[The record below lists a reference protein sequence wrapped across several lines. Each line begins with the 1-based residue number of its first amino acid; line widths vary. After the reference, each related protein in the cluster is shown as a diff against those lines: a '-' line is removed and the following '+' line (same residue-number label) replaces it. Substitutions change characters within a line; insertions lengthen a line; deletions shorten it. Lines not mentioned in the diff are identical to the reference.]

1 MSIDKVSVC
10 EVQPKLVETLKNS
23 AGFTDADVEHFI
35 SYMERKLIRK
45 KEFILRAGDICR
57 HHSFINKGCMR
68 RYVADNNGKET
79 IIQFG
84 IEDWWLGDLESLEYK
99 RPTIYYIQ
107 ALEDTEIL
115 RLERISFLRIMEE
128 IPKFKIYH
136 ESKVSNSHF
145 ATLKRLSVAQSGSPE
160 EKYQLLM
167 QDQPE
172 LFQRIPLHYIASYLG
187 IEPESLSRLRKR
199 MAEKAK
205 NLNQS
210 Q

>member
-1 MSIDKVSVC
+1 
-10 EVQPKLVETLKNS
+10 
-23 AGFTDADVEHFI
+23 
-35 SYMERKLIRK
+35 
-45 KEFILRAGDICR
+45 
-57 HHSFINKGCMR
+57 
-68 RYVADNNGKET
+68 
-79 IIQFG
+79 
-84 IEDWWLGDLESLEYK
+84 
-99 RPTIYYIQ
+99 
-107 ALEDTEIL
+107 
-115 RLERISFLRIMEE
+115 MEE

-136 ESKVSNSHF
+136 ESKVSTSHF
-145 ATLKRLSVAQSGSPE
+145 ATLRRLSVAQSGSPE